1 MSAPHKR
8 PWTGPKKPPRPEVRS
23 PYPHAPRLIAGAQAV
38 REAIRAHGHALAE
51 VVVEQTTGD
60 SAGRLD
66 ALARFAADQG
76 IAVTRGSRKDLDAL
90 SGGAQH
96 QGAAA
101 WGPEL
106 ALLSGDEVLDLP
118 DPLIVALDGI
128 QDPQNFGA
136 VLRSAVALGASAVV
150 WPENASA
157 PLTPA
162 TFRASAGAVE
172 HARLSRVSSL
182 VRFLDDAAARSFK
195 IVGLAAEAREPL
207 HELDLRGPT
216 VLVVGSEH
224 SGLGKAVRQRCSS
237 IGRLTLRG
245 PIDSL
250 NAAAACA
257 VSLYV
262 ASIQRANSSG

>member
-1 MSAPHKR
+1 MTAPKKR
-8 PWTGPKKPPRPEVRS
+8 RWTGPKQPPREEARS
-23 PYPHAPRLIAGAQAV
+23 PYAAAPRLIVGAQAV
-38 REAIRAHGHALAE
+38 REAVRAHGNRIAE
-51 VVVEQTTGD
+51 AFVEQTEGD
-60 SAGRLD
+60 AAGRLD

-76 IAVTRGSRKDLDAL
+76 IAVSRVPRRQLDVL
-90 SGGAQH
+90 SNGAQH

-106 ALLSGDEVLDLP
+106 PLMDAAEVLALP
-118 DPLIVALDGI
+118 DLLVVALDGI

-136 VLRSAVALGASAVV
+136 VVRSAVALGASAVV

-172 HARLSRVSSL
+172 HARLCRVPSL
-182 VRFLDDAAARSFK
+182 VRFLDEAAARSIQ
-195 IVGLAAEAREPL
+195 IVGLAAEARVPL
-207 HELDLRGPT
+207 HELNLSGPT
-216 VLVVGSEH
+216 VLVVGGEH
-224 SGLGKAVRQRCSS
+224 SGLGKAVRQRCSAL
-237 IGRLTLRG
+237 GKLTLRG

-250 NAAAACA
+250 NASVACA

-262 ASIQRANSSG
+262 ASIQRGKSGT

>member
-1 MSAPHKR
+1 MSGPGKR
-8 PWTGPKKPPRPEVRS
+8 PWTGPKKPPRAEVRS
-23 PYPHAPRLIAGAQAV
+23 PYAGAPRLIVGAQAV
-38 REAIRAHGHALAE
+38 REAVRARGHALAE
-51 VVVEQTTGD
+51 VIVEQSEGD
-60 SAGRLD
+60 AAGRLD
-66 ALARFAADQG
+66 ALARFATDQG
-76 IAVTRGSRKDLDAL
+76 IAVTRVPRRDLDAL

-101 WGPEL
+101 WGPDL
-106 ALLSGDEVLDLP
+106 TLLGGDEVLALP

-172 HARLSRVSSL
+172 HARLCRVPSL
-182 VRFLDDAAARSFK
+182 VRFLDDAAAQAFR

-207 HELDLRGPT
+207 HELDLKGPT

-224 SGLGKAVRQRCSS
+224 TGLGKAVRQRCSS
-237 IGRLTLRG
+237 LGRLTLRG

-262 ASIQRANSSG
+262 ATIQRTNTRS